1 MNNGLIL
8 TVTLNPAID
17 KSTVTDLI
25 QPEAKQRC
33 ADVLNEPG
41 GGGINVSK
49 ALKKLQAEAHT
60 LILFNE

>member
-1 MNNGLIL
+1 MNNTTIV

-17 KSTVTDLI
+17 KSTTTDLI

-33 ADVLNEPG
+33 TNVLNEPG

-49 ALKKLQAEAHT
+49 TLKR
-60 LILFNE
+60 